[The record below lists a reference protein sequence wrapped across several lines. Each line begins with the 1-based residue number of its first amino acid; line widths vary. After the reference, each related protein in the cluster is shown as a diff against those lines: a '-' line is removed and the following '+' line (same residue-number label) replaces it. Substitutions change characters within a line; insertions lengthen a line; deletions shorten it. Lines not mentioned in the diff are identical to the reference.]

1 VAMMASGIGLRRA
14 TYSVIGATILMCALL
29 FLVQD
34 RIAPVANRNAEAIK
48 DQIMD
53 RAPRTHG
60 LPVTGRWA
68 IGPEG
73 NQLFHHRVFDPGL
86 REFREL
92 SIFEL
97 DRDAPRVLGHRYAP
111 RARFTGGAW
120 EVEGGWYRTFAPDS
134 FESFEGSYQL
144 PLKLPQDWVEQEL
157 DRVDE
162 NLPAQLSVQELRDE
176 IEKLDASGYDNTRL
190 SVAYHEK
197 FARSTTPLVMVLL
210 GLPFA
215 FKVGRRG
222 SLYGIGV
229 ALLLVLVYWATF
241 AVFNA
246 LGLQTVLRPAI
257 AAWTPNIMFGLLG
270 TYLLLYVKT

>member
-1 VAMMASGIGLRRA
+1 
-14 TYSVIGATILMCALL
+14 MCGLL
-29 FLVQD
+29 FLIQD
-34 RIAPVANRNAEAIK
+34 RIAPVASRSAEAIK

-60 LPVTGRWA
+60 LPVTGRWGF
-68 IGPEG
+68 GPEG
-73 NQLFHHRVFDPGL
+73 KRLFHHRVFAPKK

-97 DRDAPRVLGHRYAP
+97 DRDAHRVVGHRFAP
-111 RARFTGGAW
+111 RARFKDGAW
-120 EVEGGWYRTFAPDS
+120 DVRGGWYRTFSPDS
-134 FESFEGSYQL
+134 FEAFKGSYRLELAL
-144 PLKLPQDWVEQEL
+144 PRDWVEQEL
-157 DRVDE
+157 NRVDE
-162 NLPAQLSVQELRDE
+162 NLPAQLSVAELRDE
-176 IEKLDASGYDNTRL
+176 IRKLDASGYDNTRL
-190 SVAYHEK
+190 SVAYYEK
-197 FARSTTPLVMVLL
+197 FAKSTTPLVMVLL

-246 LGLQTVLRPAI
+246 LGLENVLMPAI
-257 AAWTPNIMFGLLG
+257 AAWTPNIMFALLG
-270 TYLLLYVKT
+270 AYLLLYVKT